1 MKGEMKKAQ
10 ETLTRIYNTSFLLP
24 NEEQVT
30 PPLIDVFI
38 IKFWKYGNI

>member
-1 MKGEMKKAQ
+1 MKGEMKKGQ
-10 ETLTRIYNTSFLLP
+10 EILTRIFNTSFLLP

-38 IKFWKYGNI
+38 KKF

>member
-1 MKGEMKKAQ
+1 MQGEMQKAQ
-10 ETLTRIYNTSFLLP
+10 ETSTRIFNTYFLLP

-38 IKFWKYGNI
+38 KKFGIQE